1 MNILYTTYSSLPG
14 EIIAFFILIMI
25 MFVVPII
32 LVKKVTEPKAKYVK
46 RNYEDYPTVSDKTL
60 RSLGFENKD
69 QLTHKLEKLFNEQE
83 KAIGNHDTKKLKE
96 ICVTTL
102 FNEINSII
110 KEQKNDQIKNALKN
124 IKITKRK
131 ITQISKV
138 DTRIEIKMLIGTQTI
153 KYQEIKGNKCEEN
166 EYNDLYLVYFIK
178 DDITNDGRTDE
189 CKNCGAPVKNGETT
203 CPYCDRKTGNIRKYN
218 EWSIKDKQLLT

>member
-1 MNILYTTYSSLPG
+1 MNILYNTYSSLPG
-14 EIIAFFILIMI
+14 EILAFFMLITV
-25 MFVVPII
+25 MFLIPIFI
-32 LVKKVTEPKAKYVK
+32 VKKATNPQSKYVK

-69 QLTHKLEKLFNEQE
+69 QLTHKLEKLFIEQE

-110 KEQKNDQIKNALKN
+110 KEQKNDQIRNILKN

-138 DTRIEIKMLIGTQTI
+138 DTRI
-153 KYQEIKGNKCEEN
+153 
-166 EYNDLYLVYFIK
+166 
-178 DDITNDGRTDE
+178 
-189 CKNCGAPVKNGETT
+189 
-203 CPYCDRKTGNIRKYN
+203 
-218 EWSIKDKQLLT
+218 